1 MSAQSSLKA
10 LADAALERAKPR
22 TLFAQ
27 NEKKAAQYPHI
38 AQKAGN
44 LQHLIIEL
52 IRAWLFRIGEPEED
66 HYIVLDKCRR
76 DPEAL
81 TYFVKHASQ
90 NT

>member
-1 MSAQSSLKA
+1 MSLINLIQKPKNMKVATATVATPATDNGRTEPTVAKVASV
-10 LADAALERAKPR
+10 AAA
-22 TLFAQ
+22 
-27 NEKKAAQYPHI
+27 NSIDIEKV
-38 AQKAGN
+38 
-44 LQHLIIEL
+44 
-52 IRAWLFRIGEPEED
+52 RAWLFSIGEPEED

>member
-44 LQHLIIEL
+44 LQHLII
-52 IRAWLFRIGEPEED
+52 
-66 HYIVLDKCRR
+66 KQ
-76 DPEAL
+76 
-81 TYFVKHASQ
+81 T
-90 NT
+90 